1 MGAFPG
7 LESPVE
13 FPTLGWGVID
23 WLESNLAMMDGK
35 GGPLRLTNE
44 QALIILHLY
53 RVDLESMRRVYRRA
67 LISTAKGWG
76 SSPVL
81 AMLVAAECMA
91 DVLPDGLDAN
101 GNLVGRPWR
110 DKRTVYGQLA
120 AVSER
125 QTGNAWNV
133 LLEMLGEGPAM
144 DNYPGLEVFDAHVR
158 LPGNGRILPITSSA
172 GSAEGEKPVIVGLDQ
187 TEAWKSNNGGH
198 QLAAV
203 LRRNAGKVGGLT
215 VETPNAHVPGDDSVA
230 ERTFIDYQ
238 KITEGKSRTKG
249 ILHVYREAPPDT
261 DLSDP
266 VSLRKGLEIAYGD
279 AVAWN
284 DLDRLMEEIWDTSTD
299 PDDARRYYLSQLTQA
314 TDAWISQIEWM
325 SCFDKGGLPLADGD
339 IITLGFDGSRK
350 RMKGVTDATAL
361 HACRLSD
368 GKVFEIETWE
378 QPEGPDGDDWEVPLP
393 LVDLTVRDTF
403 SRYRV
408 VGFFADP
415 ARWESYIDTWEAD
428 FGKDLRVKASP
439 NHPIA
444 YWLTGSGIAKF
455 VPALRRFQDAVL
467 DGELKHDGS
476 RVTTRHV
483 LNARRRS
490 TRYGISIA
498 KATPDSP
505 HKIDGAISAT
515 LAYECRNQSIA
526 SGVLADE
533 QAPKRSRR
541 LHRF

>member
-53 RVDLESMRRVYRRA
+53 RVDLESMRRIYRRA

-91 DVLPDGLDAN
+91 DVIPDGLDAG
-101 GNLVGRPWR
+101 GNLVGRPWSS
-110 DKRTVYGQLA
+110 KRTVYGQLA

-133 LLEMLGEGPAM
+133 LLEMMGEGPVM

-238 KITEGKSRTKG
+238 KIQEGKSRTKG

-284 DLDRLMEEIWDTSTD
+284 DLDRIMEEIWDTSTD

-314 TDAWISQIEWM
+314 TDAWISQTEWM
-325 SCFDKGGLPLADGD
+325 SCHDKGGPPLADGD

-368 GKVFEIETWE
+368 GKIFEIETWE

-393 LVDLTVRDTF
+393 LVDLTVRDSF
-403 SRYRV
+403 ERYKV

-428 FGKDLRVKASP
+428 FGKSLRVKASP

-505 HKIDGAISAT
+505 NKIDGAISAT

-526 SGVLADE
+526 AGVLADE
-533 QAPKRSRR
+533 QKPIRSRR

>member
-7 LESPVE
+7 LDSPVT
-13 FPTLGWGVID
+13 FPTLGWHAIE

-35 GGPLRLTNE
+35 GGPLRLTEE
-44 QALIILHLY
+44 QALIFLHLY
-53 RVDLESMRRVYRRA
+53 RVDIESMRRVYRRA

-81 AMLVAAECMA
+81 AMITAVECLA
-91 DVLPDGLDAN
+91 DVVPDGLDAV
-101 GNLVGRPWR
+101 GQVVGRPWR
-110 DKRTVYGQLA
+110 TKRTVYGQLA

-133 LLEMLGEGPAM
+133 LLEMLADGPAI
-144 DNYPGLEVFDAHVR
+144 DNHPGLEVYEGYIK
-158 LPGNGRILPITSSA
+158 LPGNGKILPITSSA

-203 LRRNAGKVGGLT
+203 LRRNAGKVNGLT

-238 KITEGKSRTKG
+238 KIQEGKSRTKG
-249 ILHVYREAPPDT
+249 ILHVYREAPADT

-314 TDAWISQIEWM
+314 TDAWISQVEWM
-325 SCFDKGGLPLADGD
+325 RCHDKGGPPLLDGD
-339 IITLGFDGSRK
+339 IVTMGFDGSRK
-350 RMKGVTDATAL
+350 RMKGVTDATTL
-361 HACRLSD
+361 HVCRLSD
-368 GKVFEIETWE
+368 GKMFEIETWE

-393 LVDLTVRDTF
+393 LVDLAVRDTF
-403 SRYRV
+403 ARYKV

-415 ARWESYIDTWEAD
+415 ARWESYVDTWEAD
-428 FGKDLRVKASP
+428 FGKALRVKASP

-476 RVTTRHV
+476 RVTTRHI

-490 TRYGISIA
+490 TRYGISIS

-515 LAYECRNQSIA
+515 LAYECRNQAIA

-533 QAPKRSRR
+533 MKPQRSRR